1 LNYYLSREKKKPAN
15 HEREVVSNQCFSST
29 GAIPFYLTSKRRR
42 KLMLKMGVSPNIPL
56 KGQKKSKK
64 WLKEYW
70 LFIGFFWEQN
80 LSLFSFKI
88 LHINNLK
95 KI

>member
-1 LNYYLSREKKKPAN
+1 
-15 HEREVVSNQCFSST
+15 
-29 GAIPFYLTSKRRR
+29 
-42 KLMLKMGVSPNIPL
+42 MLKMGVSPNIPL

-95 KI
+95 KICK